1 VKLLEGAF
9 EDDGAVEEDDNSG
22 GELLDLLEVLRGEH
36 HCPLALPHLARHVP
50 EPAPLSW
57 IEGGCRLVEEENVG
71 PREESNGQ
79 VEALLVSR
87 GEMSGQ
93 AAVVGQL
100 EYADEAAGPLHR
112 VVDILQAGKELEV
125 LSRRE
130 PRVVGGSLRHPADL
144 RAPVIA
150 RGHVALARLE
160 RACEDGEQRGLPGPV
175 RPDQGDGL
183 AGVDVQGRRRER
195 DDAPVA
201 AGDAADA
208 QEHGGQRP
216 PPLASSAS
224 TPRIMTP
231 APQPYDYEWET
242 PANGGRVVPLR
253 PLAWDWSFE
262 TDGAL
267 ALAPEVATNLKGQGA
282 SVTVPRMARPEAQGL
297 AYRAAEREETRARV
311 RSARRSAA
319 LLVAACVSL
328 VLLLLTAFGTGGVA
342 ARVTRGPA
350 PADRLLPAGPPR
362 AQVVALQDTLRI
374 QMPINQ
380 TRVTAIGYH
389 AAGTDV
395 LPLQPVGSQA
405 NAGLVKRL
413 FHRLFGDS
421 GSAISYYQLG
431 GGAGPQTGGLDV
443 GAPVDTDVY
452 APVAGSVMAI
462 SDMIV
467 NGKAYG
473 VRIDIQ
479 PSGSPGVVV
488 TLENLKP
495 DPALTVGS
503 AVSAGRTKI
512 GSVIDLSQVERAA
525 LARVTQDRGQHVH
538 IEVRAASGL
547 ASP

>member
-1 VKLLEGAF
+1 
-9 EDDGAVEEDDNSG
+9 
-22 GELLDLLEVLRGEH
+22 
-36 HCPLALPHLARHVP
+36 
-50 EPAPLSW
+50 
-57 IEGGCRLVEEENVG
+57 
-71 PREESNGQ
+71 
-79 VEALLVSR
+79 
-87 GEMSGQ
+87 
-93 AAVVGQL
+93 
-100 EYADEAAGPLHR
+100 
-112 VVDILQAGKELEV
+112 
-125 LSRRE
+125 
-130 PRVVGGSLRHPADL
+130 
-144 RAPVIA
+144 
-150 RGHVALARLE
+150 
-160 RACEDGEQRGLPGPV
+160 
-175 RPDQGDGL
+175 
-183 AGVDVQGRRRER
+183 
-195 DDAPVA
+195 
-201 AGDAADA
+201 
-208 QEHGGQRP
+208 
-216 PPLASSAS
+216 
-224 TPRIMTP
+224 MTP
-231 APQPYDYEWET
+231 APAPYDYEWET
-242 PANGGRVVPLR
+242 PASGCRVVPLR
-253 PLAWDWSFE
+253 PSAWDWSFE
-262 TDGAL
+262 ADGAL
-267 ALAPEVATNLKGQGA
+267 ALAPEVATHLKGQGT

-311 RSARRSAA
+311 RSARRSAL

-389 AAGTDV
+389 ASGTDV

-405 NAGLVKRL
+405 NAGVVKRL

-421 GSAISYYQLG
+421 GSGISFYQLG
-431 GGAGPQTGGLDV
+431 GGVGPQTGGLDV

-452 APVAGSVMAI
+452 APVDGSVMAI

-479 PSGSPGVVV
+479 PSGSPGVIV

-512 GSVIDLSQVERAA
+512 GSVIDLSGVERAA
-525 LARVTQDRGQHVH
+525 LARVTQDKGQHVH